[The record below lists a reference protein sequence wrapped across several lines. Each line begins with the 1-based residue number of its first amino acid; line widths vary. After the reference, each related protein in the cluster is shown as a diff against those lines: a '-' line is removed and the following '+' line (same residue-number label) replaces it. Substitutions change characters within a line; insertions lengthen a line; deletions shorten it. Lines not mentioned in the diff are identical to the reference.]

1 MKKEILLKVNN
12 VSVNFGS
19 VIALEN
25 VSISIDEGEI
35 VSLIGPNGAGKSTL
49 LKLIMKEIDLSDG
62 TIEWREGIRIGY
74 LSQDLRAL
82 SGAGNSLDENKT
94 VREFL
99 FDFDITFDW
108 EQEVEINIAI
118 NKLRIKPYLDQKI

>member
-1 MKKEILLKVNN
+1 LVAK
-12 VSVNFGS
+12 
-19 VIALEN
+19 
-25 VSISIDEGEI
+25 
-35 VSLIGPNGAGKSTL
+35 NGAGKSTL

-94 VREFL
+94 VCEFL

-118 NKLRIKPYLDQKI
+118 NKLRIKPYLDQEI